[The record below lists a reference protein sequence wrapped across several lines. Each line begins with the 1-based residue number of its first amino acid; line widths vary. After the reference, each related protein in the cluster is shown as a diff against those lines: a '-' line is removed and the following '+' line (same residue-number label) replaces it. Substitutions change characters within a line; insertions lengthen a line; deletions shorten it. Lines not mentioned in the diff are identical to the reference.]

1 MMHVQAFA
9 EGYQPSDIRSL
20 AINILN
26 RKNGLLKKTYKG
38 QWNSCD
44 EMLEEKPINNET
56 VTNFSIDLSHEND
69 FGHTFIGYVNV
80 EEEGEYGL

>member
-1 MMHVQAFA
+1 MNLLKKYTDPVIVKEATMMHVQAFA
-9 EGYQPSDIRSL
+9 AGYQPSDIRSL

-44 EMLEEKPINNET
+44 EMLEEKPINN
-56 VTNFSIDLSHEND
+56 
-69 FGHTFIGYVNV
+69 
-80 EEEGEYGL
+80 